1 LDFTAA
7 PVGAFKTVTISACR
21 LGKKTYNAWKFSES
35 FAELMAARVVTNK
48 GAFKIPEDVFEFE
61 GLNGEHELS
70 MTLTKKNFITLQF
83 PMEKSLVE

>member
-1 LDFTAA
+1 
-7 PVGAFKTVTISACR
+7 
-21 LGKKTYNAWKFSES
+21 
-35 FAELMAARVVTNK
+35 MAARVVTNK